1 MKFYALITSCN
12 QIDTDLS
19 NAQKCRYPDPEHN
32 TKVNDFDVKWA
43 ILMLTEQFLKNRP
56 LVPGIKKKLDLTF
69 WNMIFYE
76 LMTSCNRISIDLST
90 AQNVDMQIPDITQKS
105 MIFILREQFQ
115 C

>member
-1 MKFYALITSCN
+1 
-12 QIDTDLS
+12 
-19 NAQKCRYPDPEHN
+19 
-32 TKVNDFDVKWA
+32 
-43 ILMLTEQFLKNRP
+43 
-56 LVPGIKKKLDLTF
+56 
-69 WNMIFYE
+69 MIFYE